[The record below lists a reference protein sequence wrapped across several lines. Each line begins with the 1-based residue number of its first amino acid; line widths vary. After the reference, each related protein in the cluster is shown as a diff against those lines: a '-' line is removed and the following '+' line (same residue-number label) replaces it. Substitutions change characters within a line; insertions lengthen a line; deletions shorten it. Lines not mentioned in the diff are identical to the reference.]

1 MEKILL
7 DFIKGVFIAFMYYQ
21 ITTAD
26 DMTFNNIVVFAGF
39 YVIILNSA
47 VIAGIDPIII
57 TNAYMT
63 KMVFSIV
70 DQRLT
75 KPKEEITK

>member
-1 MEKILL
+1 MDNLIS
-7 DFIKGVFIAFMYYQ
+7 DFIKGIFIAFLYYQ

-26 DMTFNNIVVFAGF
+26 DTTVYNIVTFAIF
-39 YVIILNSA
+39 YVILVNGAMIS
-47 VIAGIDPIII
+47 GIDPIII
-57 TNAYMT
+57 RNAYMT

-75 KPKEEITK
+75 KNVK